1 VDSCEN
7 VRNVYVQLFDHTV
20 AEPVVA
26 LAVEFSHESQEL
38 LDVIVVEEVYA
49 RHDLAVN
56 PFVVL
61 HKLFYH
67 CLKFFS
73 EKSFKSMQKYCLMD
87 VHLYVTRDNYIPT
100 LFIQPH
106 TSLLKKKK
114 LLVLRRRW
122 LLFFFVRAGA
132 LFGAPFK
139 VHQSRVPVFISGI
152 IGKHEFFDLLDQLSL
167 IICNSGGLI

>member
-26 LAVEFSHESQEL
+26 LAVEFSHERQEL
-38 LDVIVVEEVYA
+38 LDVIVVEEAYA
-49 RHDLAVN
+49 RHDLVVN

-67 CLKFFS
+67 RLKFFS
-73 EKSFKSMQKYCLMD
+73 EKSFKSMQKYCLVD
-87 VHLYVTRDNYIPT
+87 VHLYVTRDYYIPT

-106 TSLLKKKK
+106 TLLLEKNN

-122 LLFFFVRAGA
+122 LLVFFGRAEA
-132 LFGAPFK
+132 LVGAPFK

-152 IGKHEFFDLLDQLSL
+152 IRKHEFFDLLDEFSL
-167 IICNSGGLI
+167 IICNS

>member
-26 LAVEFSHESQEL
+26 LAVEFSHECQEL

-49 RHDLAVN
+49 RHNLAVN

-61 HKLFYH
+61 HKLFYD

-73 EKSFKSMQKYCLMD
+73 EKSFKSMQKYCLVD

-100 LFIQPH
+100 LFIQSH
-106 TSLLKKKK
+106 TSLLEQKKYTGSAAAMA
-114 LLVLRRRW
+114 VG
-122 LLFFFVRAGA
+122 FFWTSRGPVRSPLQGPSKTSSS
-132 LFGAPFK
+132 F
-139 VHQSRVPVFISGI
+139 H
-152 IGKHEFFDLLDQLSL
+152 
-167 IICNSGGLI
+167 